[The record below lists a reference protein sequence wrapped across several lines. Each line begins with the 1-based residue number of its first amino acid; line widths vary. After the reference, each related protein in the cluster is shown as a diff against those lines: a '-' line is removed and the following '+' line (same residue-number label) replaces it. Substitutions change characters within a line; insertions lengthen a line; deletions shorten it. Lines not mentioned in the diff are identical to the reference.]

1 MQTAAAP
8 CLRAAFSRV
17 LCVAVL
23 AALPPVARCTASAQC
38 ARQSVP
44 EHAYLVPPLLTG
56 FARCEW
62 LCYEGYVRCSAART
76 AGMWAADG
84 AYVAL
89 TPGLA
94 DECFKL
100 PRHGAV
106 LHARVAALVR
116 EGTDA
121 ASEAGLDRGAA
132 LAHHVTI
139 SNAVAQAFPGTG
151 PCAFWMQ
158 NAINRDAVWPRL
170 SGVFGVRQSL
180 MPVPRPFYRQRV
192 ANAISSVPE
201 PEDMLNSAFVEID
214 VLLYTQDVSETM
226 SVQASKL
233 RDALALALSTT
244 DNVELLAISVPTGAW
259 LSLSQAAPGLETF
272 VAGCL
277 ALGIAWVMLGVLL
290 AVGGGAMLRRVVC
303 RCTP

>member
-1 MQTAAAP
+1 MQHAAAP
-8 CLRAAFSRV
+8 RFCAVFGRV
-17 LCVAVL
+17 LCVAML
-23 AALPPVARCTASAQC
+23 AALAPVARCTASAQC
-38 ARQSVP
+38 AKQSVP

-62 LCYEGYVRCSAART
+62 LCYEGFVRCSAART
-76 AGMWAADG
+76 AGVWAADG

-94 DECFKL
+94 DECSEL

-121 ASEAGLDRGAA
+121 ASAAALDRGAA

-139 SNAVAQAFPGTG
+139 SGAVARAFPGTG

-158 NAINRDAVWPRL
+158 DASNRDAAWPRL
-170 SGVFGVRQSL
+170 SGVFGVRSSL

-192 ANAISSVPE
+192 ANAVPSIPE
-201 PEDMLNSAFVEID
+201 PEDKLDSAYVELD

-226 SVQASKL
+226 SAQASKL
-233 RDALALALSTT
+233 RDALASALSTT

-259 LSLSQAAPGLETF
+259 LSIPRAAPGLEGYI
-272 VAGCL
+272 AGVL
-277 ALGIAWVMLGVLL
+277 ALGIAWVMLGVLV
-290 AVGGGAMLRRVVC
+290 AVCGGVVLRRVVC
-303 RCTP
+303 RCSP